1 MICKILEKWNFRNNP
16 EIFPFFHI
24 CFSHLKSFTA
34 QYRIYVMHE
43 RGKPKTYHEQLSSVF
58 IATAIL
64 VAAIAIIAGLLAE
77 RNIMTSTMHA
87 NESLEDVSSY
97 MLSSRVNEISNT
109 IDYLSTCECVLDWLY
124 ADIGSA
130 DYYYQG
136 LLSYQELVR
145 RSPVFNSGTFNIAI
159 TSDDA
164 SSFVITSGG
173 TYSKR
178 EFLSYVTPGL
188 VSLPAG
194 DASISLTPD
203 YSTLLMSVKRYLGE
217 KTLIF
222 YCTISLS
229 YLSFP
234 IESNIQYAFI
244 DTSSGIIYTPFE
256 EIGNKLEGLN
266 LHVMQDGRLTMD
278 NMSLRKESYSQFD
291 FCAVYAHSTTM
302 ISPFIFMLIFIP
314 CIILMCLY
322 VSFKISGR
330 LYRPVKEAYETLMSP
345 EEEETRG
352 NEFDTII
359 AKCQEADQ
367 ISKKLITMS
376 AELQN
381 ATDIQK
387 YRSYLRGQDSLYR
400 AEDDIAAFFCLS
412 ILSSGSLPDG
422 RQATVNLTFNSMARK
437 VKHLHFIIT
446 DSGFSVLIYKSD
458 NSEECYSTLYRTL
471 KEFTAIDAEA
481 GLQAAITRPC
491 EGWSGIK
498 GLYQNALNIM
508 DCRYILQDKIIMT
521 EDDMIDNTGL
531 MHYPI
536 SEERKLINAAL
547 SASVNTLDIF
557 DAIVK
562 DNTAPER
569 MLTEKEFERFSSALI
584 STVMRIFQEMKEDI
598 DGDVNWKDL
607 MDNQKP
613 ATAIS
618 ELRNLLA
625 GYVERKNR
633 ENSERYDYLVDE
645 MKKYIQAHYSE
656 NIQLIDLSEEFN
668 LSPKYCSEVFNRLS
682 GENFKNY
689 LNRFRINEAQRILDE
704 NPEIRITQL
713 ASEVGFSSSNSFIR
727 VFDKYMGITPK
738 QYAESRKKEI

>member
-1 MICKILEKWNFRNNP
+1 
-16 EIFPFFHI
+16 
-24 CFSHLKSFTA
+24 
-34 QYRIYVMHE
+34 MHE

-97 MLSSRVNEISNT
+97 MFSSRVNEISNT

-266 LHVMQDGRLTMD
+266 LHVMQDGRLNMD

-613 ATAIS
+613 AAAIS

-738 QYAESRKKEI
+738 QYAESRKKEMQNSKKK

>member
-1 MICKILEKWNFRNNP
+1 
-16 EIFPFFHI
+16 
-24 CFSHLKSFTA
+24 
-34 QYRIYVMHE
+34 MHE

-97 MLSSRVNEISNT
+97 MLSSRINEISNT

-422 RQATVNLTFNSMARK
+422 RQATVNLTLNSMARK

-446 DSGFSVLIYKSD
+446 DSGFSVLIYKSN

-598 DGDVNWKDL
+598 DGDVNWRAL

-613 ATAIS
+613 AAAIS

>member
-1 MICKILEKWNFRNNP
+1 
-16 EIFPFFHI
+16 
-24 CFSHLKSFTA
+24 
-34 QYRIYVMHE
+34 MHE
-43 RGKPKTYHEQLSSVF
+43 RGKQKTYHEQLSSVF

-613 ATAIS
+613 AAAIS

>member
-97 MLSSRVNEISNT
+97 MFSSRVNEISNT

-188 VSLPAG
+188 VRLPAG

-359 AKCQEADQ
+359 VKCQEADQ

-446 DSGFSVLIYKSD
+446 DSGFSVLIYKSN

-613 ATAIS
+613 AAAIS

>member
-1 MICKILEKWNFRNNP
+1 
-16 EIFPFFHI
+16 
-24 CFSHLKSFTA
+24 
-34 QYRIYVMHE
+34 MHE

-244 DTSSGIIYTPFE
+244 DTSSGIIHTPFE

-446 DSGFSVLIYKSD
+446 DSGFSVLIYKSN

>member
-1 MICKILEKWNFRNNP
+1 MLE
-16 EIFPFFHI
+16 
-24 CFSHLKSFTA
+24 
-34 QYRIYVMHE
+34 
-43 RGKPKTYHEQLSSVF
+43 
-58 IATAIL
+58 
-64 VAAIAIIAGLLAE
+64 
-77 RNIMTSTMHA
+77 
-87 NESLEDVSSY
+87 
-97 MLSSRVNEISNT
+97 
-109 IDYLSTCECVLDWLY
+109 
-124 ADIGSA
+124 
-130 DYYYQG
+130 
-136 LLSYQELVR
+136 ELVR

-194 DASISLTPD
+194 DASITLTPD

-234 IESNIQYAFI
+234 LESNIQYAFI
-244 DTSSGIIYTPFE
+244 DTSNGIIYTPFE

-598 DGDVNWKDL
+598 DGDVNWRAL

-613 ATAIS
+613 AAAIS

>member
-1 MICKILEKWNFRNNP
+1 
-16 EIFPFFHI
+16 
-24 CFSHLKSFTA
+24 
-34 QYRIYVMHE
+34 MHE

-613 ATAIS
+613 AAAIS

>member
-1 MICKILEKWNFRNNP
+1 
-16 EIFPFFHI
+16 
-24 CFSHLKSFTA
+24 
-34 QYRIYVMHE
+34 MHE

-330 LYRPVKEAYETLMSP
+330 LYRPVKEAYETLMRP

-446 DSGFSVLIYKSD
+446 DSGFSVLIYKSN

-613 ATAIS
+613 AAAIS

>member
-16 EIFPFFHI
+16 EIFPFFYI
-24 CFSHLKSFTA
+24 CFSDLKSFTA

-97 MLSSRVNEISNT
+97 MFSSRVNEISNT

-188 VSLPAG
+188 VRLPAG

-203 YSTLLMSVKRYLGE
+203 NSTLLMSVKRYLGE

-359 AKCQEADQ
+359 VKCQEADQ

-446 DSGFSVLIYKSD
+446 DSGFSVLIYKSN

-613 ATAIS
+613 AAAIS

>member
-1 MICKILEKWNFRNNP
+1 
-16 EIFPFFHI
+16 
-24 CFSHLKSFTA
+24 
-34 QYRIYVMHE
+34 MHE

-446 DSGFSVLIYKSD
+446 DSGFSVLIYKSN

-613 ATAIS
+613 AAAIS

>member
-1 MICKILEKWNFRNNP
+1 MICKILEKWNFRNNS

-43 RGKPKTYHEQLSSVF
+43 RQKTYHEQLSSVF

-613 ATAIS
+613 AAAITAARLAASWPKIS
-618 ELRNLLA
+618 E
-625 GYVERKNR
+625 K
-633 ENSERYDYLVDE
+633 
-645 MKKYIQAHYSE
+645 
-656 NIQLIDLSEEFN
+656 
-668 LSPKYCSEVFNRLS
+668 
-682 GENFKNY
+682 
-689 LNRFRINEAQRILDE
+689 
-704 NPEIRITQL
+704 
-713 ASEVGFSSSNSFIR
+713 SS
-727 VFDKYMGITPK
+727 
-738 QYAESRKKEI
+738 

>member
-1 MICKILEKWNFRNNP
+1 MREKGR
-16 EIFPFFHI
+16 
-24 CFSHLKSFTA
+24 L
-34 QYRIYVMHE
+34 
-43 RGKPKTYHEQLSSVF
+43 KTYHAQLSSVF

-64 VAAIAIIAGLLAE
+64 VSAIAITAGFLAE
-77 RNIMTSTMHA
+77 RNIVTSTMHA

-97 MLSSRVNEISNT
+97 MLSSRIREISNT

-124 ADIGSA
+124 SDVGSS

-145 RSPVFNSGTFNIAI
+145 RSPVFNSDTFNIAI
-159 TSDDA
+159 TSDDRD
-164 SSFVITSGG
+164 SFVITSGG
-173 TYSKR
+173 TYSKKD
-178 EFLSYVTPGL
+178 FLSYVTPGL
-188 VSLPAG
+188 RSLPDD
-194 DASISLTPD
+194 DASVSVTPD
-203 YSTLLMSVKRYLGE
+203 YSTLLLSAKRYLGE

-234 IESNIQYAFI
+234 LESGIQYAFI
-244 DTSSGIIYTPFE
+244 DTSSGRIYTPFE
-256 EIGNKLEGLN
+256 QVEKKLGNLS
-266 LHVMQDGRLTMD
+266 LHMLQDGRLTVD
-278 NMSLRKESYSQFD
+278 NMSLRKESYSYFD
-291 FCAVYAHSTTM
+291 FSAVYGHSTTM

-314 CIILMCLY
+314 CIILTCLF
-322 VSFKISGR
+322 VFLKVSGR
-330 LYRPVKEAYETLMSP
+330 LYKPVKEAYETIASAD
-345 EEEETRG
+345 EKETSG

-376 AELQN
+376 LELQN

-400 AEDDIAAFFCLS
+400 AEDDISAFFCLS
-412 ILSSGSLPDG
+412 ILSSDSLPDS

-446 DSGFSVLIYKSD
+446 DSGFSVLIYKSG
-458 NSEECYSTLYRTL
+458 NEEECYST
-471 KEFTAIDAEA
+471 
-481 GLQAAITRPC
+481 QAAITRPC
-491 EGWSGIK
+491 EGWTGIK

-521 EDDMIDNTGL
+521 EDDISDSTGL

-569 MLTEKEFERFSSALI
+569 ILTEKEFERFSSALV
-584 STVMRIFQEMKEDI
+584 STIMRIFQEMKEDS
-598 DGDVNWKDL
+598 DGYVNWKAL
-607 MDNQKP
+607 RDNQKP
-613 ATAIS
+613 AVAIR
-618 ELRNLLA
+618 ELRALLSD
-625 GYVERKNR
+625 YIERKNR
-633 ENSERYDYLVDE
+633 ENAERYDYLVDE

-668 LSPKYCSEVFNRLS
+668 LSPKFSRTISTVS
-682 GENFKNY
+682 G
-689 LNRFRINEAQRILDE
+689 
-704 NPEIRITQL
+704 
-713 ASEVGFSSSNSFIR
+713 
-727 VFDKYMGITPK
+727 
-738 QYAESRKKEI
+738 

>member
-87 NESLEDVSSY
+87 NDSLEDVSSY

-278 NMSLRKESYSQFD
+278 NMSLRKENYSQFD

-446 DSGFSVLIYKSD
+446 DRGFSVLIYKSN

-481 GLQAAITRPC
+481 RMHLTSWTAAISFRTR
-491 EGWSGIK
+491 
-498 GLYQNALNIM
+498 
-508 DCRYILQDKIIMT
+508 
-521 EDDMIDNTGL
+521 
-531 MHYPI
+531 
-536 SEERKLINAAL
+536 
-547 SASVNTLDIF
+547 
-557 DAIVK
+557 
-562 DNTAPER
+562 
-569 MLTEKEFERFSSALI
+569 SS
-584 STVMRIFQEMKEDI
+584 
-598 DGDVNWKDL
+598 
-607 MDNQKP
+607 
-613 ATAIS
+613 
-618 ELRNLLA
+618 
-625 GYVERKNR
+625 
-633 ENSERYDYLVDE
+633 
-645 MKKYIQAHYSE
+645 
-656 NIQLIDLSEEFN
+656 
-668 LSPKYCSEVFNRLS
+668 
-682 GENFKNY
+682 
-689 LNRFRINEAQRILDE
+689 
-704 NPEIRITQL
+704 
-713 ASEVGFSSSNSFIR
+713 
-727 VFDKYMGITPK
+727 
-738 QYAESRKKEI
+738 

>member
-1 MICKILEKWNFRNNP
+1 
-16 EIFPFFHI
+16 
-24 CFSHLKSFTA
+24 
-34 QYRIYVMHE
+34 MHE

-330 LYRPVKEAYETLMSP
+330 LYRPVKEAYETLMRP

-422 RQATVNLTFNSMARK
+422 RQATVNLTLNSMARK

-446 DSGFSVLIYKSD
+446 DSGFSVLIYKSN

-598 DGDVNWKDL
+598 DGDVNWRAL

-613 ATAIS
+613 AAAIS

-704 NPEIRITQL
+704 NPEMRISQL

>member
-598 DGDVNWKDL
+598 DGDVNWRAL

-613 ATAIS
+613 AAAIS

>member
-234 IESNIQYAFI
+234 LESNIQYAFI
-244 DTSSGIIYTPFE
+244 DTSNGIIYTPFE

-446 DSGFSVLIYKSD
+446 DSGFSVLIYKSN

-598 DGDVNWKDL
+598 DGDVNWRAL

-613 ATAIS
+613 AAAIS

>member
-1 MICKILEKWNFRNNP
+1 
-16 EIFPFFHI
+16 
-24 CFSHLKSFTA
+24 
-34 QYRIYVMHE
+34 MHE
-43 RGKPKTYHEQLSSVF
+43 RGKQKTYHEQLSSVF

-446 DSGFSVLIYKSD
+446 DSGFSVLIYKSN

-536 SEERKLINAAL
+536 REERKLINAAL

-613 ATAIS
+613 AAAIS

>member
-446 DSGFSVLIYKSD
+446 DSGFSVLIYKSN

-598 DGDVNWKDL
+598 DGDVNWRAL

-613 ATAIS
+613 AAAIS

-738 QYAESRKKEI
+738 QYAESRKKES